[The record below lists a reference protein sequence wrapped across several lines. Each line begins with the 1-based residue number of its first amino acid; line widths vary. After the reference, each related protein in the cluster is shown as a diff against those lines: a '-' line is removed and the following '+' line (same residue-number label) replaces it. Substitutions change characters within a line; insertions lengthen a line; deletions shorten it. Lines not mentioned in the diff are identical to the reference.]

1 MVDFLILSSRFHI
14 ISPDSFSL
22 GEIKSE
28 KEIPEKRG
36 YKDLLKKIMKQYLAP
51 SLSLRFWK
59 IKYLQKLLQI
69 IWALFWNAYL
79 FILYPIRLSIGD
91 TFPTLHICS

>member
-14 ISPDSFSL
+14 ISPDSFSS

-36 YKDLLKKIMKQYLAP
+36 YKDLLKKIMKQYLAQ

-59 IKYLQKLLQI
+59 IK
-69 IWALFWNAYL
+69 
-79 FILYPIRLSIGD
+79 
-91 TFPTLHICS
+91 